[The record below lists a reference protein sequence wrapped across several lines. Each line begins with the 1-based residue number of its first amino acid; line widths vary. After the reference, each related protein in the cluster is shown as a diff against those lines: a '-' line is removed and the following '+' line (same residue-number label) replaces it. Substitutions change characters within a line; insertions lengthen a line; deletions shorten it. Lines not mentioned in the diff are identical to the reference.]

1 MTHAA
6 RARTGT
12 LDDIATDGHV
22 FSIIAMDQRNT
33 LRRMFTAVG
42 LEASD
47 DDLRTA
53 KADVARVLTPAAT
66 GLLSDPTY
74 GVPAIAQANAL
85 APSCGL
91 LVAAEPSER
100 RSFQGEPRTHR
111 DPELNARWLLDQ
123 LAATPTS
130 SSSSSAPT
138 ARPRPRAGAGRGSR
152 TWSARR
158 WPSARRSS
166 ATAAPPACRWSS
178 RTSCTSDPGEDLR
191 GQAREDAII
200 EAARALND
208 LDIDLLKLEYPGS
221 PEGCRRLAEVLDRP
235 WAVLSAGVPFDQF
248 TDIIRIAAQEGGAS
262 GFIAGRSV
270 WREVVGLTG
279 RERLEFLTVGR
290 APPAGK
296 AHRRRRALGAALDR
310 GKPVAPWPPP
320 AAANSTP
327 RRPALSNGRRAFWR
341 SRHVDGARHWNGW
354 EPTYQCRVQPDS
366 MASAA
371 WAPVC
376 PRPLLVLSWS
386 YGSRDHQFP
395 RR

>member
-6 RARTGT
+6 KVRTGT
-12 LDDIATDGHV
+12 LDDIATDSHV

-85 APSCGL
+85 AANCGL
-91 LVAAEPSER
+91 LIAAEPSER

-111 DPELNARWLLDQ
+111 DPELNAQWLLDQ
-123 LAATPTS
+123 GGDAYKFFIQLRADRP
-130 SSSSSAPT
+130 AP
-138 ARPRPRAGAGRGSR
+138 G
-152 TWSARR
+152 
-158 WPSARRSS
+158 
-166 ATAAPPACRWSS
+166 
-178 RTSCTSDPGEDLR
+178 PGEPDLVAEALAVCEEIIR
-191 GQAREDAII
+191 DCRAVGVPVVIENLIYQIPGEELSGQARENAII

-221 PEGCRRLAEVLDRP
+221 PEGCRRLAEILDRP

-248 TDIIRIAAQEGGAS
+248 TDIIQIATEEGGAS

-270 WREVVGLTG
+270 WREVVSLTG
-279 RERLEFLTVGR
+279 QQREEFLTSV
-290 APPAGK
+290 
-296 AHRRRRALGAALDR
+296 ALPRLDR
-310 GKPVAPWPPP
+310 LIDVARKSARPW
-320 AAANSTP
+320 TEV
-327 RRPALSNGRRAFWR
+327 
-341 SRHVDGARHWNGW
+341 SR
-354 EPTYQCRVQPDS
+354 
-366 MASAA
+366 
-371 WAPVC
+371 
-376 PRPLLVLSWS
+376 
-386 YGSRDHQFP
+386 
-395 RR
+395 

>member
-6 RARTGT
+6 KVRTGT
-12 LDDIATDGHV
+12 LDDIATDSHV

-85 APSCGL
+85 APNCGL
-91 LVAAEPSER
+91 LIAAEPSER

-111 DPELNARWLLDQ
+111 DPELNAQWLLDQ
-123 LAATPTS
+123 GGDAYKFFIQLRADRP
-130 SSSSSAPT
+130 AP
-138 ARPRPRAGAGRGSR
+138 G
-152 TWSARR
+152 
-158 WPSARRSS
+158 
-166 ATAAPPACRWSS
+166 
-178 RTSCTSDPGEDLR
+178 PGEPDLVAEALAVCEEIIR
-191 GQAREDAII
+191 DCRAVGVPVVIENLIYQLPGEELSGPVRENAII

-221 PEGCRRLAEVLDRP
+221 PEGCRRLAEILDRP

-248 TDIIRIAAQEGGAS
+248 TDIIQIATEEGGAS

-270 WREVVGLTG
+270 WREVVSLTG
-279 RERLEFLTVGR
+279 QEREEFLTAV
-290 APPAGK
+290 
-296 AHRRRRALGAALDR
+296 ALPRLERLID
-310 GKPVAPWPPP
+310 VARKSARPWTE
-320 AAANSTP
+320 A
-327 RRPALSNGRRAFWR
+327 
-341 SRHVDGARHWNGW
+341 SR
-354 EPTYQCRVQPDS
+354 
-366 MASAA
+366 
-371 WAPVC
+371 
-376 PRPLLVLSWS
+376 
-386 YGSRDHQFP
+386 
-395 RR
+395 